1 MASTAS
7 TAAGRMRAAIEPFAG
22 GRYRVERVLGRG
34 GMATVYLSR
43 DTMLDRPVAIKVLA
57 EHLLN
62 DPAFVRRFRREAS
75 IAADLAHPHI
85 VKVLDVG
92 DEQGRLFI
100 VMEHVHGQTLHDL
113 LVREG
118 PQPPARVA
126 ELGRQAAA
134 ALAYAHEAGLV
145 HRDVKPANLL
155 LRYDGVLKVADFGIA
170 RPSDATQITQVGTVL
185 GTPKYLAPEQAGGET
200 VGPAAD
206 VYALGVVLYE
216 LLTGTVPGT
225 EATDPAGADPAI
237 RRALDPTPAG
247 RPSASELA
255 AALGDEAATRPLPDR
270 APAPTAVLP
279 RRSTHRS
286 LSRRRLLVVA
296 IVALAAAVAVAVAT
310 TRIGSSGPRP
320 SRVEVVPRA
329 AHPADQA
336 RLLADWIRAHSR

>member
-1 MASTAS
+1 
-7 TAAGRMRAAIEPFAG
+7 MRAATESFAG

-34 GMATVYLSR
+34 GMATVHLSR
-43 DTMLDRPVAIKVLA
+43 DTVLDHPVAVKVLA
-57 EHLLN
+57 EHLVD

-75 IAADLAHPHI
+75 IAEGLVHPHI
-85 VKVLDVG
+85 VRVLDVG

-100 VMEHVHGQTLHDL
+100 VMEYVDGETLHDL
-113 LVREG
+113 LAREG

-126 ELGRQAAA
+126 ELGRQAAT

-155 LRYDGVLKVADFGIA
+155 LRHDGLLKVADFGIA

-185 GTPKYLAPEQAGGET
+185 GTPKYLAPEQAGGEA

-216 LLTGTVPGT
+216 LLTGTVPET
-225 EATDPAGADPAI
+225 EATEPADFEPAI
-237 RRALDPTPAG
+237 RQALDSTPAR

-255 AALGDEAATRPLPDR
+255 AALGDEAATRPLAGGP
-270 APAPTAVLP
+270 PAPTAVLP
-279 RRSTHRS
+279 PRSTQRA
-286 LSRRRLLVVA
+286 LSRRGLLVTA
-296 IVALAAAVAVAVAT
+296 IVALVAAVAVAVAT
-310 TRIGSSGPRP
+310 TRSGSSGPRP

-329 AHPADQA
+329 ADPADQA